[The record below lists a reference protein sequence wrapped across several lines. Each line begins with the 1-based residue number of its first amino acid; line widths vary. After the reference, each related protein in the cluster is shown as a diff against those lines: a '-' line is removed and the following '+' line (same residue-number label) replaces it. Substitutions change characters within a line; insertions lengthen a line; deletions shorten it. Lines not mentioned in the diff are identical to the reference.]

1 MVEKFMKKAGL
12 LLLVV
17 LTLVACGK
25 KEDSKIKIGIT
36 QIVEHPALDA
46 ARKGFME
53 VLQASEFASRVEFEE
68 KSAQGDMAVAQTIAE
83 GFVNDKKDMILAIA
97 TPTAQASFNA
107 TKEIPILITAVT
119 DPKAAGLVGDNIT
132 GTSDATPIEKQF
144 ALLKQLLPNAKK
156 IGIVYNLGEQNSEI
170 QVASAKALASKF
182 GFTIETVGVSNVN
195 EIAQALDAFLPK
207 VDALYEPTDNL
218 VASAMPLIAEKSI
231 ANKKAVITGEKGM
244 VEAGGLATE
253 GIDYYELGKQTGEMA
268 IKVLKGEKPNTLAIK
283 TLEKTELV
291 INMKTLNAL
300 GLTLP
305 ADLDK
310 KATKVE

>member
-1 MVEKFMKKAGL
+1 
-12 LLLVV
+12 
-17 LTLVACGK
+17 
-25 KEDSKIKIGIT
+25 
-36 QIVEHPALDA
+36 
-46 ARKGFME
+46 
-53 VLQASEFASRVEFEE
+53 
-68 KSAQGDMAVAQTIAE
+68 MAVAQTIAE

-195 EIAQALDAFLPK
+195 EIAQALDALLPK

-231 ANKKAVITGEKGM
+231 ANKKAVITGEKVM
-244 VEAGGLATE
+244 VEAVWLATE
-253 GIDYYELGKQTGEMA
+253 GIDYY
-268 IKVLKGEKPNTLAIK
+268 
-283 TLEKTELV
+283 
-291 INMKTLNAL
+291 
-300 GLTLP
+300 
-305 ADLDK
+305 
-310 KATKVE
+310 

>member
-1 MVEKFMKKAGL
+1 MVVSFLKKI
-12 LLLVV
+12 V
-17 LTLVACGK
+17 LTVFILATIIACGK
-25 KEDSKIKIGIT
+25 KDDSQIKIGIT

-53 VLQASEFASRVEFEE
+53 VLQASEFADRILFEE

-83 GFVNDKKDMILAIA
+83 GFVNDKKDLILAIA

-107 TKEIPILITAVT
+107 TKDIPILITAVT
-119 DPKAAGLVGDNIT
+119 DPVAAGLVGENIT
-132 GTSDATPIEKQF
+132 GTSDATPVEKQF
-144 ALLKQLLPNAKK
+144 ELLKQLLPNAKK
-156 IGIVYNLGEQNSEI
+156 IGIIYNLGEQNSEI
-170 QVASAKALASKF
+170 QVETAKKLASKF
-182 GFTIETVGVSNVN
+182 GFVIETVGVSNVN
-195 EIAQALDAFLPK
+195 EIAQALDSLLPK
-207 VDALYEPTDNL
+207 VDAIYEPTDNL

-231 ANKKAVITGEKGM
+231 AQKKPVIAGEKGM
-244 VEAGGLATE
+244 VEAGALATE

-291 INMKTLNAL
+291 INTKTLNAL

>member
-1 MVEKFMKKAGL
+1 
-12 LLLVV
+12 
-17 LTLVACGK
+17 
-25 KEDSKIKIGIT
+25 
-36 QIVEHPALDA
+36 
-46 ARKGFME
+46 
-53 VLQASEFASRVEFEE
+53 
-68 KSAQGDMAVAQTIAE
+68 MAVAQTIAE

-195 EIAQALDAFLPK
+195 EIAQALDALLPK